1 MLEKLLYGV
10 PSVESEAEIIGHG
23 GRKMIAMQD
32 IDLRCYGCLLF
43 RLECEGT
50 KPVDDDDLACFMPDV
65 DVVGE
70 KTIEDLDLEYQS

>member
-1 MLEKLLYGV
+1 
-10 PSVESEAEIIGHG
+10 
-23 GRKMIAMQD
+23 MIAIQD

-50 KPVDDDDLACFMPDV
+50 KLVDDDDLACFMPDV

-70 KTIEDLDLEYQS
+70 ETIEDLDLEYQS